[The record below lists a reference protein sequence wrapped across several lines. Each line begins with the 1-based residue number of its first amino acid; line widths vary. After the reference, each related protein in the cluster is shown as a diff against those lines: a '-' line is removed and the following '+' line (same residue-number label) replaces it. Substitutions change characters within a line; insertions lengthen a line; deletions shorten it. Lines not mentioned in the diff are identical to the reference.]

1 MNKILAVI
9 GFILVGAGIQVL
21 IKLFITEN
29 IFVVSLGS
37 GIWIGYM
44 AIWYNKK
51 FGKKIVS

>member
-1 MNKILAVI
+1 MSKILAII
-9 GFILVGAGIQVL
+9 GFILVGACIQVL

-29 IFVVSLGS
+29 IFVISLGS